1 MKDDKEV
8 YEILAAQAPTDY
20 RINELIR
27 FSYPVRKVRI
37 NALVNKS
44 PDESLVKVYNVL
56 LRCIDKGFDDK
67 TSLFDFLG
75 IPQTDEFI
83 LRELFALREKG
94 LLDFVSGKW
103 RVTEDG
109 KKFIE
114 GNKIIRIEERE
125 EYEFLMD
132 GLTGEVFPIL
142 SLVVKGNKE
151 DKYIDR
157 EFNVPIKSPDLLKD
171 KYQELCDAYKQDS
184 RGEAYL
190 IDYDENDIL
199 FDKEYWIDYWF
210 VEYIPKR
217 GNREPYL
224 EVKNINSLDKNDILT
239 KKFNDEYW
247 HYVLR
252 FTDSDRKETE
262 VIEDVEQ
269 IETNG
274 TTPSIE
280 TNVPITDLTIWE
292 TKQKFIES
300 LQNVKE
306 QILIESP
313 WIKRATLEYVPYF
326 EEILKNNK
334 KLIILYGI
342 DSNAEHDYKTIKE
355 IENLQQKYS
364 KNFSLI
370 DLSEHLKGSRFT
382 GSHRKLLIKDNEYY
396 ISGSFNFLSFAKQ
409 EGERI
414 ANEESQLI
422 TIDVQK
428 KWERVIK
435 EYNLPIQPPTGRE
448 KNNSVATIDLPS
460 NLNVKDIN
468 KTESNTNETWITSNK
483 TNPKRAVIELST
495 KAVKLL
501 VNLNHEI
508 IDKGEFNFNE
518 CFFRKAKRTET
529 GQCVDKNH
537 YMIISEFKQKVLPSI
552 KFFVNMAKHEYKV
565 DVIHT
570 VATAA
575 YRTSENRDEVLSLIK
590 AETGLNVEILSK
602 KEESQATLWAYNF
615 SAKNK
620 ELFRKS
626 EHILMM
632 DIGGGSSEITIF
644 KEQSLQSS
652 YSLEIGTTAL
662 KNRLLGSEI
671 SDIKDALHDND
682 MYVAQKVR
690 KALKKIE
697 FSIDYCVGVGRPITI
712 ATGKNKNEEQHDYE
726 LTKDDLLQVLTEKE
740 NELLHCHNMGEVL
753 NKSDDDEFDK
763 VLVTRIGLPIVIEIM
778 DFYNINSLKV
788 NGTGLFYGIF
798 FKEYFGIQ

>member
-1 MKDDKEV
+1 MKNDKEV
-8 YEILAAQAPTDY
+8 YEILEKQAPTDY

-27 FSYPVRKVRI
+27 FSYPVRKVKI

-56 LRCIDKGFDDK
+56 LRSIDKGFDDK
-67 TSLFDFLG
+67 NSLFEFLG

-94 LLDFVSGKW
+94 LLDLVSEKW
-103 RVTEDG
+103 RVTEEG

-132 GLTGEVFPIL
+132 GLTGKVFPVL
-142 SLVVKGNKE
+142 SLELKGNKE

-157 EFNVPIKSPDLLKD
+157 EFNVPIKSPELLKD
-171 KYQELCDAYKQDS
+171 KYQELFDAYKQDL

-199 FDKEYWIDYWF
+199 FDKEDWIDYWF

-224 EVKNINSLDKNDILT
+224 EVRNINSLEKNDFLT
-239 KKFNDEYW
+239 KKFNNEYW
-247 HYVLR
+247 HYVIR

-262 VIEDVEQ
+262 IIEEVEQ
-269 IETNG
+269 IETKKHV
-274 TTPSIE
+274 PSIE
-280 TNVPITDLTIWE
+280 TSVPITDLTIWE
-292 TKQKFIES
+292 TKQKLIES

-313 WIKRATLEYVPYF
+313 WIKRATLEYIPYF
-326 EEILKNNK
+326 KNLLEKNK

-355 IENLQQKYS
+355 IENLHQKYS
-364 KNFSLI
+364 MNFTLI
-370 DLSEHLKGSRFT
+370 ELSEHLKGSRFT

-435 EYNLPIQPPTGRE
+435 EYNLPIQPPTG
-448 KNNSVATIDLPS
+448 KKISISVAPTDLSS
-460 NLNVKDIN
+460 NLNVRDIDVS
-468 KTESNTNETWITSNK
+468 ESNTNETWITSNK
-483 TNPKRAVIELST
+483 TNPRRAVIELST

-501 VNLNHEI
+501 VNLNHDI

-552 KFFVNMAKHEYKV
+552 MFFVNMAKHEYKV

-570 VATAA
+570 IATAA
-575 YRTSENRDEVLSLIK
+575 YRTSENRDEVLCLIK

-671 SDIKDALHDND
+671 SNIKEALHNND
-682 MYVAQKVR
+682 MYVIQEVR
-690 KALKKIE
+690 KALKKID

-712 ATGKNKNEEQHDYE
+712 ATGKNKNVEQHDYE
-726 LTKDDLLQVLTEKE
+726 LTKDYLSLVINEKE
-740 NELLHCHNMGEVL
+740 NELLHCRNMKDVL
-753 NKSDDDEFDK
+753 NESCNDELDN

-778 DFYNINSLKV
+778 DFYNISSLKV

-798 FKEYFGIQ
+798 FKEYFGIR